1 MSSKISQ
8 MSLRSIEHSAGIN
21 EICRAIMENMI
32 QEEYDVGMEDSHAD
46 FKMASGSVLKMIKN
60 SGAEIANRAKYQIPS
75 GNGIGDNNNSNSWG
89 DIDDDTVDNN
99 GIDQRKSRG
108 SKAVNDNSCNNN
120 IHSNNNNNNN
130 NNNESHNRDCSSP
143 LNETALYLQ
152 LNATNPSPLLKER
165 NRTRAKSNVTISRT
179 CILL

>member
-1 MSSKISQ
+1 

-32 QEEYDVGMEDSHAD
+32 QEEYDVSMEDSHAD

-60 SGAEIANRAKYQIPS
+60 SEVEIAKRARYQVTS
-75 GNGIGDNNNSNSWG
+75 GNNIGNNNNSNSWG
-89 DIDDDTVDNN
+89 DIDEDTIDNN
-99 GIDQRKSRG
+99 GRDQRKSRD
-108 SKAVNDNSCNNN
+108 SKAISGNSCNNN
-120 IHSNNNNNNN
+120 IHSNNNNNTNI
-130 NNNESHNRDCSSP
+130 NNESHNRDCSSP

-152 LNATNPSPLLKER
+152 LNASNPSPLQKER
-165 NRTRAKSNVTISRT
+165 KRTKATSNVTISRT